1 MILKIPVFFIAC
13 QKKNHKIEQK
23 GRNRKCSIVQEE
35 DDDIGDDEPSSP
47 LNRRGSRSE
56 GRINL
61 TVQDRLAAEVAE
73 RIKKEQN
80 SKIHAKSQEPDL
92 KVTSANTR
100 SLIDGIAGVKI
111 IKNDDKEKFL
121 GQAGSGLRKDVRS
134 GSVDKNQVRPIRGPM
149 DIKILTDSSTIPA
162 INVQPMI
169 INQISKPFK
178 TMPSP
183 TRSLALMQQ
192 QNANLNN
199 NNNSCLKE
207 ILECDT
213 GSSDTSNTNTPRPI
227 LRSQAVSAATTS
239 TASSHH
245 RRTKFHKSR
254 TTSCSSSD
262 ASDDDNN
269 GEKKRAG
276 TKIIDCGITKQIIT
290 QRRDSDSS
298 DSQDP
303 GSNTCSGN
311 GNAGSSLILRNGSTT
326 TSSNNKSSTQSG
338 TSHESRGKSTSN
350 SSEIGYRRHR
360 TGRRRQTETRLRE
373 SQSLNRITEVQECEH
388 NNLNN
393 NNNNSITNNN
403 STEKIDR
410 SKIEDSQEPIKN
422 SSNNDI
428 LMTSSNSMKIS
439 TLNNLN
445 TKVTSPSSN
454 DTIQNVTNEL
464 KANKNQNN
472 TKAKGFSARFLQ
484 NLNFKRNHDATQT
497 NSSKS
502 SNKSNRNSM
511 PDVPLTKLSSGKNG
525 SHVRSSTQMP
535 SDGSD
540 RSKKIKILGRYF
552 QVNINYDF
560 RFEFLLILKFIC
572 HFCFKFQRTYQIR
585 ILLAFLNLK
594 ILNLESS
601 KIWIFETAKI

>member
-1 MILKIPVFFIAC
+1 M
-13 QKKNHKIEQK
+13 
-23 GRNRKCSIVQEE
+23 QEE

-92 KVTSANTR
+92 KVTSTNTR

-121 GQAGSGLRKDVRS
+121 GQAGSGFRKDVRS
-134 GSVDKNQVRPIRGPM
+134 GSVDKNQIRPIRGPM

-169 INQISKPFK
+169 MNQISKPFK

-183 TRSLALMQQ
+183 TRSLTLMQQ
-192 QNANLNN
+192 QNANLN

-269 GEKKRAG
+269 GEKKRTG
-276 TKIIDCGITKQIIT
+276 TKIIDCGTTKQIIT

-311 GNAGSSLILRNGSTT
+311 GNAGSSIILRNGSTT
-326 TSSNNKSSTQSG
+326 TSSNNKSPTQSG

-393 NNNNSITNNN
+393 INNNNNNINTITNNN

-422 SSNNDI
+422 SINNDI

-525 SHVRSSTQMP
+525 SHVRSSTQIP

-552 QVNINYDF
+552 QVTINCCFFIYILIDF
-560 RFEFLLILKFIC
+560 LSIKFNF
-572 HFCFKFQRTYQIR
+572 HFYSEI
-585 ILLAFLNLK
+585 
-594 ILNLESS
+594 
-601 KIWIFETAKI
+601 

>member
-1 MILKIPVFFIAC
+1 M
-13 QKKNHKIEQK
+13 
-23 GRNRKCSIVQEE
+23 QEE
-35 DDDIGDDEPSSP
+35 DDDIGDEEPSSP

-56 GRINL
+56 GRINI

-73 RIKKEQN
+73 RIKKEQH

-92 KVTSANTR
+92 KVASSNTR

-134 GSVDKNQVRPIRGPM
+134 GSVDKNQFRPIRGPM

-162 INVQPMI
+162 INVTPII

-183 TRSLALMQQ
+183 TRSALLQQ
-192 QNANLNN
+192 TANM

-227 LRSQAVSAATTS
+227 LRSQAVAATT
-239 TASSHH
+239 SSHH

-269 GEKKRAG
+269 GEKKRTG

-303 GSNTCSGN
+303 GGNTCSGN
-311 GNAGSSLILRNGSTT
+311 NNAGSSLILRNGSNT
-326 TSSNNKSSTQSG
+326 TSSNNKSSTQTG

-388 NNLNN
+388 NNFNN

-403 STEKIDR
+403 SNEKIDKS
-410 SKIEDSQEPIKN
+410 SKIEDSQDNTNEPIKN
-422 SSNNDI
+422 SSNNEI

-445 TKVTSPSSN
+445 SKVTSPSSN

-511 PDVPLTKLSSGKNG
+511 PDVPLTKLTSGKNATQ
-525 SHVRSSTQMP
+525 VRSSSQMP
-535 SDGSD
+535 TDGSD

-552 QVNINYDF
+552 QVNN
-560 RFEFLLILKFIC
+560 C
-572 HFCFKFQRTYQIR
+572 HFIFKF
-585 ILLAFLNLK
+585 
-594 ILNLESS
+594 
-601 KIWIFETAKI
+601 